1 MIKVHIIF
9 DVKQD
14 GRRKARLV
22 AGGHLTGPNMDTYY
36 SSVVS
41 LRSMRMVIFLSELN
55 DLELCAGDIGNA
67 YLEAYTNEKVCFI
80 GGKEFAPYGHEGHLL
95 VIEKALYDLTNL
107 ASNLFNL
114 VNNLSAIRI
123 ILSIFSPQKAEYTD
137 KDLSE
142 VFSSI
147 LNASMCSKCE
157 FLSSSLVKFSNLYNA
172 MTLLALKVVVR
183 DI

>member
-1 MIKVHIIF
+1 MKQIYEYKSFRSMGRHAKTPKDHTMIRVHIIF

-67 YLEAYTNEKVCFI
+67 YLEA
-80 GGKEFAPYGHEGHLL
+80 
-95 VIEKALYDLTNL
+95 
-107 ASNLFNL
+107 
-114 VNNLSAIRI
+114 
-123 ILSIFSPQKAEYTD
+123 
-137 KDLSE
+137 
-142 VFSSI
+142 
-147 LNASMCSKCE
+147 
-157 FLSSSLVKFSNLYNA
+157 
-172 MTLLALKVVVR
+172 
-183 DI
+183 